1 MLNISNIINE
11 WVEQV
16 LRLPFTIEND
26 QITDET
32 KDGACLR
39 YDPAPAAERRY
50 GDDTRLISWNMTYYI
65 RCKKAAKARAYAY
78 DITNRLD
85 GETIPDPDT
94 QTKLEIEA
102 QTTPQFI
109 EKDDKGFT
117 TYSAAIVCTY
127 LEEN

>member
-1 MLNISNIINE
+1 MLSISNIINK
-11 WVEQV
+11 WVKEALQ
-16 LRLPFTIEND
+16 LPFSISND
-26 QITDET
+26 QILDET

-50 GDDTRLISWNMTYYI
+50 GDDSRLISWNMTYYI
-65 RCKKAAKARAYAY
+65 RCKKAAEARAYAY

-85 GETIPDPDT
+85 GETITDT
-94 QTKLEIEA
+94 AQTQLEIEA

-109 EKDDKGFT
+109 EKDDKGYT